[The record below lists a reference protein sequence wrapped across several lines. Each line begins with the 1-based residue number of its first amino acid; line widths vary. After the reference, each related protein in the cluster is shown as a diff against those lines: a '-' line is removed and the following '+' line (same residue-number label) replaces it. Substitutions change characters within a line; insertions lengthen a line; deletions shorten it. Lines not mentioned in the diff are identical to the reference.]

1 MKKIILNKCFGGFD
15 VSEKAYKL
23 YAKKKGLD
31 LFKYKYTI
39 ENRKVIYK
47 YGNEEDLFTVF
58 FTKDFGDNV
67 EISNEDCEKYCLSLR
82 SEKREDETLIEV
94 IEELGKEASGRLGE
108 LEVVEIPD
116 DAFYVIEE
124 YDGVETL
131 YYSKTEMLSK

>member
-94 IEELGKEASGRLGE
+94 IEELGKEASGRFGE

>member
-31 LFKYKYTI
+31 LFKYKYTF
-39 ENRKVIYK
+39 ENSKVIYK
-47 YGNEEDLFTVF
+47 YGNEEDLFAVF

-67 EISNEDCEKYCLSLR
+67 EISDKDYEKYCLSLR

-94 IEELGKEASGRLGE
+94 IEELGKEASGRFGK
-108 LEVVEIPD
+108 LEVLEIPD

-124 YDGVETL
+124 YDGAETL
-131 YYSKTEMLSK
+131 YYSKTEILSK

>member
-39 ENRKVIYK
+39 GNRKVIYK
-47 YGNEEDLFTVF
+47 YGNEEDLFAVF

-67 EISNEDCEKYCLSLR
+67 EISDKDYEKYCLSLR
-82 SEKREDETLIEV
+82 NEKREDETLIEV
-94 IEELGKEASGRLGE
+94 IEELGKEASGKFGK

-131 YYSKTEMLSK
+131 YYSKTEILSK